1 MSRVRLAEPF
11 WAVSSLSKSRL
22 LRYSSNMNETTQM
35 MDEQLTAYHYRRAVC
50 MMRSI
55 MEHRD
60 QVRAW
65 KDWQSRHSDSSG
77 DALFNEL
84 FGG

>member
-1 MSRVRLAEPF
+1 
-11 WAVSSLSKSRL
+11 
-22 LRYSSNMNETTQM
+22 MNETTQM
-35 MDEQLTAYHYRRAVC
+35 IDAQRDAYYYRRAVC
-50 MMRSI
+50 MMKSI

-65 KDWQSRHSDSSG
+65 KDWQSRHSSDPSG
-77 DALFNEL
+77 DALFDEL